1 MFLYM
6 VDGLALDQD
15 NLGSICMSE
24 VRALAGIPAISG
36 IQELAGLV
44 LRHSLL
50 SHMGFCLTMSPY
62 HAVSPLR
69 SDVVEALKGSGPSKT
84 KCLKPS
90 EQGCV
95 PLATA
100 SHRPLYLGR
109 GGSMQSRDHQQGS
122 LELDFPA
129 QPSPPQ
135 LVHRATTSF
144 HCR

>member
-1 MFLYM
+1 MIWLWTRITW
-6 VDGLALDQD
+6 DQFVC
-15 NLGSICMSE
+15 LRSE
-24 VRALAGIPAISG
+24 HWLVSQQYLSG
-36 IQELAGLV
+36 VQELAGLV

-50 SHMGFCLTMSPY
+50 SHIGFCLTMSPY

-84 KCLKPS
+84 NCLKPS

-95 PLATA
+95 PLVTA